1 VTETYEEIIARI
13 EREADGELAVGRRG
27 EPRSDWQPVDLAP
40 LLRGEVL
47 DPPPSVLRRTDDQA
61 LFYLGKTNALSG
73 EPEAAKGWVV
83 LAGCKEQMDLGEF
96 CLYLDFEDAA
106 PGVVERLR
114 ALGAT
119 DEQIQNQFAYVRPDT
134 AATVEAVS
142 NLPGIGTSL
151 IVVDGITEAM
161 SIQGLNLNDNKDVA
175 AFVHLLPRPL
185 SKMGGAVVL
194 IDHVTKDR
202 AGRGRGPI
210 GAQHKL
216 AGIDGASY
224 AVEMIRPFGRGMSGL
239 SRLKV
244 EKDRPGYIRPASLFA
259 KVAADVFLESS
270 AEDGSVRVR
279 LEPAEGTEDGDGGFR
294 PTYYMEK
301 VSRYLELA
309 GEQTVSGIATS
320 VEGKREWVIKAAHQ
334 LVADG
339 YVARRDGPR
348 NAVLLS
354 FTKAYRQADDA

>member
-1 VTETYEEIIARI
+1 MAETWEEIVARL
-13 EREADGELAVGRRG
+13 EREPEPSGEV
-27 EPRSDWQPVDLAP
+27 RSDWQPIDLAP
-40 LLRGEVL
+40 LLRGEML
-47 DPPPSVLRRTDDQA
+47 DPPPTILRRTDDQA
-61 LFYLGKTNALSG
+61 LFYLAKTNGLSG
-73 EPEAAKGWVV
+73 EPEAAKGWIV
-83 LAGCKEQMDLGEF
+83 LAGAKELMDLDEF
-96 CLYLDFEDAA
+96 VLYLDFEDAA
-106 PGVVERLR
+106 PGIVGRLR

-119 DEQIQNQFAYVRPDT
+119 DDQIRNQFVYVRPDT
-134 AATVEAVS
+134 AASADTVS
-142 NLPGIGTSL
+142 NLPGIGASL
-151 IVVDGITEAM
+151 IVIDGVTEAM
-161 SIQGLNLNDNKDVA
+161 SLQGLNPNDNQDVA
-175 AFVHLLPRPL
+175 TFIHLLPQPL
-185 SKMGGAVVL
+185 AKMGAAVVL

-202 AGRGRGPI
+202 NGRGRGPI

-216 AGIDGASY
+216 AGIDGAAY

-244 EKDRPGYIRPASLFA
+244 EKDRPGYIRPRSLFA

-270 AEDGSVRVR
+270 ADDGSVRVR
-279 LEPAEGTEDGDGGFR
+279 LEPAEGSEDGDGGFR

-320 VEGKREWVIKAAHQ
+320 VEGKREWVMKAAHQ

-339 YVARRDGPR
+339 YATRRDGPR

-354 FTKAYRQADDA
+354 STKAYRQADDA